1 MGGGTEI
8 SVHHYYSNFFFQLA
22 VLQQNLSAAHKI
34 WKEYMTYYS
43 MSIISLRKF
52 IWSFTRLR
60 DLESAY
66 AALQHMVDLV
76 FKGSI
81 FINKSAEGRLC
92 SSRLDIPIPKN
103 GDMGLK
109 RCMEENEHS
118 LPSVSDNSKKID
130 SHASNVEDSTI
141 FYMGSKEDK
150 GFGINMLEK
159 YKGMPVMK
167 VLRWS
172 FSDVIYACAQTQNC
186 GLAEQLIL
194 QVAQP
199 FYVKS

>member
-1 MGGGTEI
+1 MV
-8 SVHHYYSNFFFQLA
+8 SVQSNRLHHYHSKICFQLA
-22 VLQQNLSAAHKI
+22 VFRKNLSAAHEI

-81 FINKSAEGRLC
+81 FINRSADGRLR
-92 SSRLDIPIPKN
+92 SSRFDIPIPKN

-109 RCMEENEHS
+109 IFMEENKHS
-118 LPSVSDNSKKID
+118 LPSVSDNSKRIE
-130 SHASNVEDSTI
+130 SHASNVEESTI

-159 YKGMPVMK
+159 YKGKPVMK

-172 FSDVIYACAQTQNC
+172 FSDVIRACAQTQNC
-186 GLAEQLIL
+186 RLAEQLIL

-199 FYVKS
+199 SYVKS